1 MKANKGVVPL
11 RTDIVPALISRAAFE
26 NKQKGTAALKKDR
39 KRIGAKSSLKFL
51 KYSFLIN
58 IGATISEAINNL

>member
-1 MKANKGVVPL
+1 M
-11 RTDIVPALISRAAFE
+11 
-26 NKQKGTAALKKDR
+26 
-39 KRIGAKSSLKFL
+39 GARSSLKFL